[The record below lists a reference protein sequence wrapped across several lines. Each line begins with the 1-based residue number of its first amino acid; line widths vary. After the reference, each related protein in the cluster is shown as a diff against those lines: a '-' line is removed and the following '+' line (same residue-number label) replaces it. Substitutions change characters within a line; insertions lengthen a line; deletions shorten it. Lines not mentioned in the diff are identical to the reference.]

1 MNCQIIRDLL
11 PLYCDDVCSVESR
24 RAVEEHLAGCPDCQ
38 TICQGMRQEK
48 AVLPFPTDGK
58 EEARVLRTVQ
68 KRFSR
73 QRLKAVAVA
82 VIATV
87 LLIATLTAASDLEKP
102 VPYREGLVTA
112 HLAEDTAIDIDFDG
126 NYAAICGFSRRF
138 NGREAVFFCCT
149 TNLRAALPVRS
160 EKHIVIGNGLFT
172 DFETGYFKVPREVD
186 AVYYLAGDY
195 KVLPS
200 LGEEDFQAAAAD
212 AVPVW
217 ERERK

>member
-24 RAVEEHLAGCPDCQ
+24 RAVEEHLAGCPDCRG
-38 TICQGMRQEK
+38 ICQEIRREETI
-48 AVLPFPTDGK
+48 LPFPSDGK
-58 EEARVLRTVQ
+58 EEARVLKTVR

-73 QRLKAVAVA
+73 QRLRAIIVAAVV
-82 VIATV
+82 TV
-87 LLIATLTAASDLEKP
+87 LLIVTLTAASGLERP

-126 NYAAICGFSRRF
+126 SYAAIYGFSRRLD
-138 NGREAVFFCCT
+138 GREAVFFCCT
-149 TNLRAALPVRS
+149 QSLRAALPVRS

-195 KVLPS
+195 DLLPS
-200 LGEEDFQAAAAD
+200 LGEEEFRAAAAD
-212 AVPVW
+212 AAPVW
-217 ERERK
+217 VRGE